1 MDKGSTSI
9 CSTCSVIAHIC
20 VVVCI
25 IIYIY
30 IIIHTTTHICAITEQ
45 VEHMEVLPLSTT
57 DTRSLRAKHNIFP
70 SGVLGHGHGST
81 YSGADQI
88 RMAMVGGGV
97 N

>member
-1 MDKGSTSI
+1 MNFTKT
-9 CSTCSVIAHIC
+9 
-20 VVVCI
+20 I
-25 IIYIY
+25 IEDILCGCMYNY
-30 IIIHTTTHICAITEQ
+30 ICAITEQ

-88 RMAMVGGGV
+88 RMAMVGGGA

>member
-1 MDKGSTSI
+1 M
-9 CSTCSVIAHIC
+9 
-20 VVVCI
+20 VVCI
-25 IIYIY
+25 IIY
-30 IIIHTTTHICAITEQ
+30 ICAITEQ